1 MTKYILT
8 GFLSSV
14 SFLTLLII
22 SQTANATPLSI
33 LSDTSDI
40 FSQTKST
47 INLNLSSPYLNMKEN
62 SQNPILAHLS
72 GCNCPTCTQPFN
84 PVPILKN

>member
-8 GFLSSV
+8 GLLSSA

-22 SQTANATPLSI
+22 SQTANSTPLSI
-33 LSDTSDI
+33 PSSTSDI
-40 FSQTKST
+40 FSQTKAT
-47 INLNLSSPYLNMKEN
+47 VDLNLSSSYLNMAEK

-72 GCNCPTCTQPFN
+72 GCNCPTCTQPFIMSPEN
-84 PVPILKN
+84 

>member
-8 GFLSSV
+8 GFVSSA

-22 SQTANATPLSI
+22 SQTAQATPLSTP
-33 LSDTSDI
+33 SDTSDI
-40 FSQTKST
+40 LSQTKST
-47 INLNLSSPYLNMKEN
+47 VNLNLSSSYLNMAAN
-62 SQNPILAHLS
+62 SKNPILAHLS

-84 PVPILKN
+84 PISL